1 MKIVYISNLVVDNA
15 LCQEIVEIVE
25 TGCQLLVNQIQMHM
39 IFSFILL
46 FMSLSE
52 LIKSMFFST
61 FKHVQ
66 SRLLNVMDS

>member
-1 MKIVYISNLVVDNA
+1 MQKICFLFEYFLMKIVYISNLVVDNA

-46 FMSLSE
+46 F
-52 LIKSMFFST
+52 T
-61 FKHVQ
+61 
-66 SRLLNVMDS
+66 R

>member
-1 MKIVYISNLVVDNA
+1 MQKICFLFEYFLMKIVYISNLVVDNA

-46 FMSLSE
+46 F
-52 LIKSMFFST
+52 T
-61 FKHVQ
+61 Q
-66 SRLLNVMDS
+66 